1 MAKTYLDIT
10 EELLSDLRGFSVSS
24 PQITSLSADITASD
38 TTLTVDDASG
48 IATGLIEIGDEL
60 MWVRS
65 FDETSGVVQLIPAGR
80 GFSGTTAASHS
91 AGDLV
96 TIKPP
101 YPRLRIKRAINDA
114 IQALWPPLFPVGSTE
129 FSLNDAL
136 AIAWEIPEEAEQIL
150 DVRYKDMLGNW
161 NRIRAW
167 EVVRS
172 MNTTDFASGVALRIT
187 QANIPLGNTV
197 RVVYGKRPASLEND
211 ADLFT
216 VSGYEDQIADLVIL
230 AVKVRLLPML
240 DVARLQITNVAG
252 TMLDQKAQL
261 GSGVSLAQ
269 KFQQL
274 YDSRLT
280 LEQGVQARRYPARI
294 HLTR

>member
-1 MAKTYLDIT
+1 MTKTYLDIT
-10 EELLSDLRGFSVSS
+10 EELLSDFRGFSMAS
-24 PQITSLSADITASD
+24 PQITSLSADLNATD

-65 FDETSGVVQLIPAGR
+65 FDESAGVVQLIPSGR
-80 GFSGTTAASHS
+80 GFSGSTASAHS

-101 YPRLRIKRAINDA
+101 YPRLRVKRAINDA
-114 IQALWPPLFPVGSTE
+114 IQALWPSLYPVGFTE
-129 FSLNDAL
+129 FSLDNVL
-136 AIAWEIPEEAEQIL
+136 AIAWAIPEEAEQIL
-150 DVRYKDMLGNW
+150 DVRYKDTLGNW

-187 QANIPLGNTV
+187 QANIPFGNTV
-197 RVVYGKRPASLEND
+197 RVVYGKRPTELSADS
-211 ADLFT
+211 DLFT
-216 VSGYEDQIADLVIL
+216 VSGYEGQIADLVIL
-230 AVKVRLLPML
+230 AVKARLLPML
-240 DVARLQITNVAG
+240 DVARLQVTNVAG

-274 YDSRLT
+274 YDSRLS
-280 LEQGVQARRYPARI
+280 LEQGVQVRRFPARI